1 MLANYALMPIFGY
14 PAIMYGGIITF
25 LLLLFVAFVGMRT
38 YQGKC
43 KFKNPVKV
51 HMTAAIIAII
61 LALVHGILGMAIFMG
76 F

>member
-1 MLANYALMPIFGY
+1 MLANYALTPIFGY
-14 PAIMYGGIITF
+14 PAIMYGGIIIF
-25 LLLLFVAFVGMRT
+25 LLLLFVAFIGMRT

-51 HMTAAIIAII
+51 HRAIALLVII
-61 LALVHGILGMAIFMG
+61 LALLHGILGMAIFMG